1 MRIGDKPAL
10 RYGDH
15 VLVVVPD
22 PDLLELLVSP
32 LEAAGY
38 RVLTAATGTAALGLL
53 GSHHIDLIIADAA
66 IPDVDELARG
76 RRIAPADRPPVLCL
90 TTCDHL
96 DRLLPELG
104 LGIEDY
110 VTKPCRIT
118 EVLARAHVL
127 LRGRGTG
134 RREGV
139 VCHGEL
145 LLDDLA
151 CRAWRGRRPLDLT
164 AAEYRLLRHLLLHAG
179 QVLSKEQ
186 LARQLW
192 GEFRGDNAIERL
204 VSRLRHKVDRDG
216 PPLIHTRRGFGYC
229 LGGPVS
235 ELSPASL

>member
-1 MRIGDKPAL
+1 MYGDKAAL
-10 RYGDH
+10 RYGEH
-15 VLVVVPD
+15 VLLVVPD
-22 PDLLELLVSP
+22 ADLLNLLVTP
-32 LEAAGY
+32 LEMAGYWVMTAVTGAAG
-38 RVLTAATGTAALGLL
+38 LALLRT
-53 GSHHIDLIIADAA
+53 HHFDLIIADAA
-66 IPDVDELARG
+66 LPDVDDLARD
-76 RRIAPADRPPVLCL
+76 RRLVPADRPPVLCL

-127 LRGRGTG
+127 LRGRNHG

-145 LLDDLA
+145 LLDDMV
-151 CRAWRGRRPLDLT
+151 CQAWRGRRPLDLT
-164 AAEYRLLRHLLLHAG
+164 AAEYRLLRHLLVHAG

-204 VSRLRHKVDRDG
+204 VSRLRQKVDRDE
-216 PPLIHTRRGFGYC
+216 PALIHTRRGFGYW
-229 LGGPVS
+229 LGSQPVAAG
-235 ELSPASL
+235 L